1 MSESPWLPCPSEIQG
16 SEAVTN
22 NKLTRRDLYFDTAH
36 ASKKALA
43 DCGNPSVKGTLW
55 YGSYFVET
63 CHGKDTPRA
72 CGSFFLTYQDLS
84 GKSPQPRTVNGST
97 TSGEWQMVYAMTLD
111 TKTPDTLPL
120 KNDPGLL
127 AVLREASGIVGSI
140 LYK

>member
-1 MSESPWLPCPSEIQG
+1 M
-16 SEAVTN
+16 
-22 NKLTRRDLYFDTAH
+22 
-36 ASKKALA
+36 
-43 DCGNPSVKGTLW
+43 

-72 CGSFFLTYQDLS
+72 CRSFSLTYQVLS
-84 GKSPQPRTVNGST
+84 GKNPQPRTVNGST
-97 TSGEWQMVYAMTLD
+97 TRDEGQMVYAMPLN
-111 TKTPDTLPL
+111 TKTPDTLPI